1 VASGLPTH
9 SIPIPGYGRCGYKG
23 LGQGRYEAENVAYDD
38 APPDGNFLKDQFEMK
53 TAVHVTH
60 EAVQKIGGIGA
71 VLHGLLTSRH
81 YSEHVDRDILV
92 GPLFS
97 TDGPAET
104 RLGIGGEVLYSSMD
118 GIVRHPLA
126 AALQAVEQKYNVGL
140 VYGRKTF
147 YDKFTQ
153 VTSHPE
159 VLLINLNHYSAERI
173 AAFKWELYDKFRIE
187 SNRYEWIWDYEQ
199 YVRLAEPAIEALSA
213 IGVGSPAHPAI
224 IFAHEYMGMP
234 TALAA
239 KLNAPESFRTIFYA
253 HEVAPMRRIVE
264 AHPGYDISFYNAM
277 RLGRQ
282 QNLTVDDVFGSQSFF
297 YKYPLV
303 DAARYCDNIFAVGDY
318 IIDEF
323 RFLNPAFQRR
333 RIDLAYNGVP
343 AFNISLDEKT
353 ASRRR
358 LQHYCQTL
366 LGFKPDYVFAHV
378 TRMVL
383 SKGLWRDIRVMEQI
397 ESRMAEKK
405 LSAVLI
411 VLSTETSARRT
422 DDIIS
427 MEANYSWP
435 VAHREGHPDLTGG
448 EAAFYTGVQE
458 FNARSRNC
466 KVIYINQFGFDRRT
480 CGMRM
485 PADMDFMDIRQGSD
499 VEFGQS
505 VYEPFGIAQVEP
517 ISFGGLCVFTSL
529 CGCAGF
535 ARKAAG
541 PKGTPNVLEVDYTTG
556 PHAQF
561 NSIEACLAVDKNHRI
576 QIERAV
582 AAQVADKI
590 MAGLPVGD
598 AAIDK
603 MLKEG
608 YRLASQMSW
617 EVVARDYVLPGMDR
631 ALAETHVERVRP
643 QIVIA

>member
-1 VASGLPTH
+1 
-9 SIPIPGYGRCGYKG
+9 
-23 LGQGRYEAENVAYDD
+23 
-38 APPDGNFLKDQFEMK
+38 MK

-71 VLHGLLTSRH
+71 VLHGLLTSQH
-81 YSEHVDRDILV
+81 YSDHVDRDILV

-97 TDGPAET
+97 TDGPAQT
-104 RLGIGGEVLYSSMD
+104 RLGMGGEVLYSSMD

-126 AALQAVEQKYNVGL
+126 EALQAVERKYHVSI

-159 VLLINLNHYSAERI
+159 VLLFNLNHYSAERI
-173 AAFKWELYDKFRIE
+173 AAFKWELYDKFHIE

-199 YVRLAEPAIEALSA
+199 YVRLAEPAIDALAA
-213 IGVGSPAHPAI
+213 IGAGSPEHPAI
-224 IFAHEYMGMP
+224 IFSHEYMGMP

-239 KLNAPESFRTIFYA
+239 KLNAPDRFRTIFYA

-264 AHPGYDISFYNAM
+264 SHPGHDISFYNAM
-277 RLGRQ
+277 RLGHQ
-282 QNLTVDDVFGSQSFF
+282 QHLSVDDVFGSQSFF

-303 DAARYCDNIFAVGDY
+303 DAAKHCDNIFAVGDY

-323 RFLNPAFQRR
+323 HFLNPIFERR
-333 RIDLAYNGVP
+333 HIDLAYNGVP
-343 AFNISLDEKT
+343 SFKISLDEKT

-397 ESRMAEKK
+397 ERHMAEKK
-405 LSAVLI
+405 QTAVLI
-411 VLSTETSARRT
+411 VLSTETSARGT
-422 DDIIS
+422 DDVLN
-427 MEANYSWP
+427 MESNYQWP
-435 VAHREGHPDLTGG
+435 VAHREGYPDLTGG
-448 EAAFYTGVQE
+448 EAAFYVGVQE
-458 FNARSRNC
+458 FNARSRYC
-466 KVIYINQFGFDRRT
+466 KVIYINQFGFDQRT
-480 CGMRM
+480 CGLRM
-485 PADMDFMDIRQGSD
+485 PAEMDFMDIRQGSD

-517 ISFGGLCVFTSL
+517 ISFGGICVFTSL

-541 PKGTPNVLEVDYTTG
+541 EGGTPNVIEVDYTTG
-556 PHAQF
+556 SHAQF
-561 NSIEACLAVDKNHRI
+561 NSIEACLAVDKNRRN
-576 QIERAV
+576 QIECAV
-582 AAQVADKI
+582 AAQIADKI
-590 MAGLPVGD
+590 MAGLPATD
-598 AAIDK
+598 AAIEK
-603 MLKEG
+603 MVKEG
-608 YRLASQMSW
+608 YRLANQMSW

-631 ALAETHVERVRP
+631 ALARKHADHVRP
-643 QIVIA
+643 QVVIA